1 MSEEGKFKVKAKG
14 KAKSDVQGFAK
25 AFRALRTLARQSK
38 GSSSGKSG
46 RSARAARG
54 APVPKAGGS
63 LQRCSVR
70 LTYSANK
77 GDGQWA
83 AHGKYIAR
91 ESAALEA
98 EQEQE
103 LTPESLQADQDI
115 EAAPGI
121 APGESQDINPPE
133 EPPHERT
140 ERHPGYGQPAD
151 RLRVGRVAALHQPYL
166 SQYQR
171 QGPTRTLNS
180 VRGLSSLGVVRFGGR
195 AEGLLPGDAPGH
207 LEQRRPERPDPLRRP
222 GDGRAGTPAESGK
235 QRVKGARGFG
245 SAGDAMPIAETLAEW
260 QKAKDEHLF
269 KLIIS
274 PEFGERMNLQA
285 HTKQLVAQMEKDL
298 GTRLEWVAVEH
309 FNTEHPHVHL
319 AVRGRDDQGKSLRIG
334 KEYVKRGL
342 RDRAQQIATN
352 QLGYRTPEDMRLAA
366 ERQVVQQ
373 RFTDIDRALQK
384 KATNVG
390 QAHQLD
396 YSGGIPKSPAIREA
410 RLREIRRLQQLVAM
424 GIAKK
429 TGPMTW
435 QVDKSF
441 ETALRQIQVAND
453 RLKSLHEQRATLS
466 DPRLPLVATDTRNIR
481 RLSGRVIGT
490 GLDENKGIPY
500 LLLEGT
506 DAKVHYLYHDQAID
520 QARRAGQLQPGAFIE
535 LERRFVAGEDGRK
548 RAQTVVTDKGPAEA
562 LLTDQKHLAREALH
576 SAVRQPE
583 LPKPGN
589 YGGWLGRY
597 HQAVATRAQQLVS
610 QGQLKPGPNGYEYQA
625 ARAKSRSRS

>member
-1 MSEEGKFKVKAKG
+1 
-14 KAKSDVQGFAK
+14 
-25 AFRALRTLARQSK
+25 
-38 GSSSGKSG
+38 
-46 RSARAARG
+46 
-54 APVPKAGGS
+54 
-63 LQRCSVR
+63 
-70 LTYSANK
+70 
-77 GDGQWA
+77 
-83 AHGKYIAR
+83 
-91 ESAALEA
+91 
-98 EQEQE
+98 
-103 LTPESLQADQDI
+103 
-115 EAAPGI
+115 
-121 APGESQDINPPE
+121 
-133 EPPHERT
+133 
-140 ERHPGYGQPAD
+140 
-151 RLRVGRVAALHQPYL
+151 
-166 SQYQR
+166 
-171 QGPTRTLNS
+171 
-180 VRGLSSLGVVRFGGR
+180 
-195 AEGLLPGDAPGH
+195 
-207 LEQRRPERPDPLRRP
+207 
-222 GDGRAGTPAESGK
+222 
-235 QRVKGARGFG
+235 
-245 SAGDAMPIAETLAEW
+245 MPIAETLDEW

-285 HTKQLVAQMEKDL
+285 LTKQFVAQMEKDL

-319 AVRGRDDQGKSLRIG
+319 VVRGRDDQGKALRIG

-390 QAHQLD
+390 QAYQLD
-396 YSGGIPKSPAIREA
+396 YSGGIPKSPVAREA

-424 GIAKK
+424 GLAKK

-453 RLKSLHEQRATLS
+453 RLKSLHQQRATLS
-466 DPRLPLVATDTRNIR
+466 DPRLPLVVTDTRNIR

-506 DAKVHYLYHDQAID
+506 DAKVHYLYQDKAIA
-520 QARRAGQLQPGAFIE
+520 QARQSGQLQPGAFIE

-562 LLTDQKHLAREALH
+562 LLTDQKHLAREALR
-576 SAVRQPE
+576 SAVGQPE

-597 HQAVATRAQQLVS
+597 HQAVATRAQQLAS
-610 QGQLKPGPNGYEYQA
+610 QGQLKLGPNGYEYQA
-625 ARAKSRSRS
+625 AREKSRSRS